1 MAGDK
6 MTAQIGSK
14 NKPFRLFDTEQAN
27 FGVYGY
33 CISAWVDADGR
44 IYYPGQVINYSDIQ
58 RSDEDVVHLSARWC
72 KKQYDTFAVKV
83 PNECSSELSG
93 FERSNNYG

>member
-72 KKQYDTFAVKV
+72 KKQYDIFAVKV

-93 FERSNNYG
+93 FERSNDYG